1 MGKMKKKGESGA
13 ATNYISRNQA
23 LKKLQLS
30 LADFRR
36 LCIMKGIYPREPKN
50 RKKVNKGSTAYKT
63 YYYVKDVQYIAH
75 EPVLKKFR
83 EFKIFMRKLKRAM
96 GREEYGDAKRIE
108 ENKPV
113 YTLDHIVK
121 ERYPTFT
128 DALRDLDDALSMV
141 FLFSML
147 PQTNQIKGEFIQR
160 CKRLKV
166 EFQHYIMASNSLKKV
181 FISIKGI
188 YYQAEIQGQKITWVV
203 PHQFAQHLP
212 NDVDFRIMMT
222 FIEFY
227 TTMVGFINF
236 QLYHNVNLTYPPQLN
251 INNNNTT
258 STAAST
264 ATKYCQEVD
273 LDDEKL
279 AALSLS
285 LKATIEDTTQDIE
298 LDKFT
303 TEASNEEEAEQ
314 AKEQEVE
321 SKFQQLFDGKK
332 FYISREVPRDAL
344 VFIIR
349 CFGGLVSWD
358 ETVSIGSTF
367 TEKDD
372 GITHQL
378 IDRPSINNQRL
389 DRHYVQPQWVFDCV
403 NSKQL
408 VPVNDYVPGGML
420 PPHLSPFVEEQ
431 EGDYIPPERKQ
442 MLEREK
448 ELLRTEASGEE
459 EDDDEEEASDEKTE
473 KETEKVTKPKKKAGN
488 KRKRAEESKEV
499 VEEDGDGLNAEEK
512 KLALMMLPKK
522 KKALYDKIMHSK
534 KKKASHAR
542 KLEEKRTQHDKKIT
556 SKKNK
561 N

>member
-63 YYYVKDVQYIAH
+63 YYYIKDIQYIAH

-83 EFKIFMRKLKRAM
+83 EFKIFMRKLRRAM
-96 GREEYGDAKRIE
+96 GREEYNDADRLE

-141 FLFSML
+141 FLFATL
-147 PQTNQIKGEFIQR
+147 PQTDKIKGEFIQK

-166 EFQHYIMASNSLKKV
+166 EFQHYIIASNSLQKV

-188 YYQAEIQGQKITWVV
+188 YFQADIQGQKITWVV
-203 PHQFAQHLP
+203 PHQFTQHLP
-212 NDVDFRIMMT
+212 DDVDFRIMMT

-236 QLYHNVNLTYPPQLN
+236 QLYHNLNLHYPPQLS
-251 INNNNTT
+251 INNNVT
-258 STAAST
+258 SDEKNKT
-264 ATKYCQEVD
+264 YCQDVD
-273 LDDEKL
+273 LDDERL
-279 AALSLS
+279 AALTMS
-285 LKATIEDTTQDIE
+285 LKASFEDVSENVE

-303 TEASNEEEAEQ
+303 KEDEKGEEIPVEEG
-314 AKEQEVE
+314 KEENDF
-321 SKFQQLFDGKK
+321 KTLFHGKK
-332 FYISREVPRDAL
+332 FFLSREVPRDAL

-349 CFGGLVSWD
+349 CFGGDISWD
-358 ETVSIGSTF
+358 ESVGIGSSYQA
-367 TEKDD
+367 DD
-372 GITHQL
+372 DSISHH
-378 IDRPSINNQRL
+378 IVDRPTISNQRM
-389 DRHYVQPQWVFDCV
+389 DRHYVQPQWVFDCINARQV
-403 NSKQL
+403 L
-408 VPVNDYVPGGML
+408 PVNDYVPGAML
-420 PPHLSPFVEEQ
+420 PPHLSPFVEEE

-442 MLEREK
+442 MLEKEK
-448 ELLRTEASGEE
+448 ESLKMDATK
-459 EDDDEEEASDEKTE
+459 DEEEVEE
-473 KETEKVTKPKKKAGN
+473 NKVVGK
-488 KRKRAEESKEV
+488 KRKANEEK
-499 VEEDGDGLNAEEK
+499 DLDDEEK
-512 KLALMMLPKK
+512 KLALMTLPKK

-534 KKKASHAR
+534 KKKASQVR
-542 KLEEKRTQHDKKIT
+542 KLEEKRALHDKKVE
-556 SKKNK
+556 KKMTTK
-561 N
+561 TKE